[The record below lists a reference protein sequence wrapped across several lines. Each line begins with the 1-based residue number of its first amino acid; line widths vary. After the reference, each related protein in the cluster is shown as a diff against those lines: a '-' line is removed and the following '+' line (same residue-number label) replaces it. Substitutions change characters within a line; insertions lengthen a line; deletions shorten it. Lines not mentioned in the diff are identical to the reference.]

1 MLKSLHDKFRK
12 QQNASK
18 KDMLKNSNKND
29 SLNLSLN
36 DCMCPICLEIFIEP
50 VRMPCKHEICLN
62 CFETM
67 LDKTNLCCPMCRLRI
82 STWARQATNNNT
94 LVDIKRWQ
102 SIQNRFPDEIDKRL
116 TGKSRED
123 VENTLGKTV
132 QASKQDIHF
141 AHDGEIRKEFLE
153 FMKRVCACNYLYTAW
168 LSWCHDYY
176 ELANWRPLMQL
187 AHWTY
192 ICDIRCCLWT
202 KGRGTNS
209 SWKRERGNA

>member
-1 MLKSLHDKFRK
+1 LKKNKNKPIGETIVETLRPQRKSQNKKQNKNKKNRNKKKEPRMLKSLHDKFRK

-153 FMKRVCACNYLYTAW
+153 FMKRVCACNYLYTA
-168 LSWCHDYY
+168 
-176 ELANWRPLMQL
+176 
-187 AHWTY
+187 
-192 ICDIRCCLWT
+192 
-202 KGRGTNS
+202 
-209 SWKRERGNA
+209 